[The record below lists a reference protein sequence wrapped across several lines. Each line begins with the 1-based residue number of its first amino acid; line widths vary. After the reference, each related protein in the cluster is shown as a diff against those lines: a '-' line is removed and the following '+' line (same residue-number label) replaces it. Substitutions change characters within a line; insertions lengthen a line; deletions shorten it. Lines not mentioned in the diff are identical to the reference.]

1 MNPTTKAWIEAAPR
15 IAHMLHKH
23 SDYPNAMT
31 AEGVIW
37 LSLLMMNNKLP
48 WLRTQQYE
56 TGKLLVK
63 RYMLVAT
70 KMGIIADDPELYDP
84 TQIQWSEQLE
94 AKALAAFMELNN
106 IFDGPVM
113 EH

>member
-37 LSLLMMNNKLP
+37 LSLL
-48 WLRTQQYE
+48 WLKDQQYE
-56 TGKLLVK
+56 TGKHLIG
-63 RYMLVAT
+63 RYMLIAT
-70 KMGIIADDPELYDP
+70 TMGIIDHNPELYDP

-94 AKALAAFMELNN
+94 AKALSGFMELNK
-106 IFDGPVM
+106 IFNGPIM